1 VSVPVTR
8 LTVTAGVAFEGRA
21 AATAWL
27 ESATGDAAGRAA
39 EVRAAMKLVNRALAA
54 LRAGAGDPLV
64 QDVGATRA
72 LAIRIGFGEGE
83 QLAEGE
89 WSEARE
95 LPPPRRGRLE
105 DVGPQSRVAAV
116 LAGRDQVHPAETL
129 LLRARLD
136 AELGREA
143 EARYGLGAARA
154 ALADH
159 PPGEGDRIAAQI
171 AELERRLG

>member
-1 VSVPVTR
+1 MPVTR
-8 LTVTAGVAFEGRA
+8 VTVAGGEAFQGPA
-21 AATAWL
+21 AAVAWL
-27 ESATGDAAGRAA
+27 ESVTGDAARRAA
-39 EVRAAMKLVNRALAA
+39 EVRSATKLLNRALAA

-64 QDVGATRA
+64 QEVGATRA

-83 QLAEGE
+83 QLADGR

-95 LPPPRRGRLE
+95 LPPPRRGRHE
-105 DVGPQSRVAAV
+105 DVSPQSRVAAV
-116 LAGRDQVHPAETL
+116 LAGREEVHPAETL

-143 EARYGLGAARA
+143 EARYGLEAARA

-159 PPGEGDRIAAQI
+159 PPAGGGRIAAQI
-171 AELERRLG
+171 AELAERLGQ